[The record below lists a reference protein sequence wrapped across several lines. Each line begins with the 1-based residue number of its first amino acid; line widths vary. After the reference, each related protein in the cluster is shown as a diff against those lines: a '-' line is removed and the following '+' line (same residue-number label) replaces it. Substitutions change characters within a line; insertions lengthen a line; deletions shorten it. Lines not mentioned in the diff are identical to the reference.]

1 MKIKFIYTFNK
12 IWFSYFIIKVFYMFF
27 ALFVYSKFTTLGDTD
42 RYLSG
47 YEAFSNDFWYN
58 STALMDT
65 VTYSFTFLLGSVLA
79 NVPFLVL
86 SFIGVF
92 YPISRLNLTQSQLL
106 VLLALLSLPS
116 FSVWTSIAS
125 KEAVGVFF
133 LGIILG
139 FFIDFV
145 KKRSNSNYFLVFFSF
160 YLCSIFKPQYLVGI
174 VALFIFIFI
183 SRKFSLRGFGKLIL
197 LILFFVFS
205 FLALYIFRNQI
216 NELSF
221 IVPLHF
227 SMDAG
232 STRENTLWVYDFD
245 VFRNAPYGMF
255 IGFFGPTLLEALSK
269 PTHFLA
275 FIESMIIVGVFL
287 YGSLKLI
294 LISLNTGRMNVY
306 FFGIF
311 LTVSLWIL
319 FVHYPFGAL
328 NPGSAIRYR
337 ENFYAFLVIL
347 FYFCYI
353 EVKINYFHYQMVK
366 ASANIYHKKL

>member
-1 MKIKFIYTFNK
+1 M
-12 IWFSYFIIKVFYMFF
+12 
-27 ALFVYSKFTTLGDTD
+27 
-42 RYLSG
+42 
-47 YEAFSNDFWYN
+47 
-58 STALMDT
+58 
-65 VTYSFTFLLGSVLA
+65 
-79 NVPFLVL
+79 
-86 SFIGVF
+86 
-92 YPISRLNLTQSQLL
+92 
-106 VLLALLSLPS
+106 
-116 FSVWTSIAS
+116 
-125 KEAVGVFF
+125 
-133 LGIILG
+133 
-139 FFIDFV
+139 
-145 KKRSNSNYFLVFFSF
+145 
-160 YLCSIFKPQYLVGI
+160 
-174 VALFIFIFI
+174 
-183 SRKFSLRGFGKLIL
+183 
-197 LILFFVFS
+197 
-205 FLALYIFRNQI
+205 
-216 NELSF
+216 
-221 IVPLHF
+221 
-227 SMDAG
+227 
-232 STRENTLWVYDFD
+232 WVYDFD